1 LIPYIGDF
9 AVNSTLRYFYGS
21 NAAGGASVAR
31 TTAGAYR
38 VYKNISTTER
48 TSIAGI
54 SDFSGFDSVTGLNA
68 VTIDLSNNT
77 DAGFYAAGN
86 DYVVVLVGAVV
97 DSLTVN
103 VPLFQFSIEN
113 RAATLLV
120 RNAIADSV
128 WDEAYSAHT
137 TAGTFGKLMDTLRK
151 SNYVTEGTVTSAVT
165 ATTTI
170 FSTNLTNEDGS
181 LDHQSLLF
189 LTGDHIGTSIPILN
203 YSLSNGLVQLEEPLH
218 APPTTGNE
226 FVILPQHVHS
236 IIGIAAGVW
245 NELSTSYNTANT
257 FGKILKDLRLSTFVT
272 SGLVTST
279 ISPTPDVFS
288 TNLVALDDTY
298 DHQTIVFVTGDLA
311 GESKPINVF
320 LQSGGQVFVEEAFT
334 VIPQVGDEFYILP
347 MHVHSIEAIADGLL
361 NRLLDSSG
369 NSADVF
375 NERTVRSA
383 LRAMRNKVMV
393 NNGTIAVYKEDD
405 AVAAWEGTLSN
416 TANVTVNPDGG
427 S

>member
-1 LIPYIGDF
+1 MF
-9 AVNSTLRYFYGS
+9 NTTGS
-21 NAAGGASVAR
+21 NGASIAPSVLGTVRCYKNNTAGSVNTSGI
-31 TTAGAYR
+31 TTAQFNSLTG
-38 VYKNISTTER
+38 VYSISIDTTNAFYTEAADYIVILEGS
-48 TSIAGI
+48 TIDGQ
-54 SDFSGFDSVTGLNA
+54 SVT
-68 VTIDLSNNT
+68 T
-77 DAGFYAAGN
+77 
-86 DYVVVLVGAVV
+86 
-97 DSLTVN
+97 
-103 VPLFQFSIEN
+103 PLFQFSIAN
-113 RAATLLV
+113 RYD
-120 RNAIADSV
+120 AIADAV
-128 WDEAYSAHT
+128 WLANRNQYNSGATMGHS
-137 TAGTFGKLMDTLRK
+137 LNQIRK
-151 SNYVTEGTVTSAVT
+151 ANYVTDGTVTSTVT
-165 ATTTI
+165 ATTTV

-189 LTGDHIGTSIPILN
+189 LTGSHIGTSIPILN
-203 YSLSNGLVQLEEPLH
+203 YSLTNGLVQLEETLP
-218 APPTTGNE
+218 APPTTGDE

-236 IIGIAAGVW
+236 VVAIAAGVW

-311 GESKPINVF
+311 GESKPVNVF

-334 VIPQVGDEFYILP
+334 GIPQVGDEFYILP

-369 NSADVF
+369 NSVDVF

>member
-9 AVNSTLRYFYGS
+9 VVNSTLRYFYGS

-120 RNAIADSV
+120 RNAIA
-128 WDEAYSAHT
+128 
-137 TAGTFGKLMDTLRK
+137 
-151 SNYVTEGTVTSAVT
+151 
-165 ATTTI
+165 
-170 FSTNLTNEDGS
+170 
-181 LDHQSLLF
+181 
-189 LTGDHIGTSIPILN
+189 
-203 YSLSNGLVQLEEPLH
+203 
-218 APPTTGNE
+218 
-226 FVILPQHVHS
+226 
-236 IIGIAAGVW
+236 AGVW

-279 ISPTPDVFS
+279 ISPTTDVFS

-311 GESKPINVF
+311 GESKPINAF
-320 LQSGGQVFVEEAFT
+320 LQSGGQVFVEESFT
-334 VIPQVGDEFYILP
+334 GIPQVGDEFYILP
-347 MHVHSIEAIADGLL
+347 VHVHSIEAIADGLL

-369 NSADVF
+369 NSVDVF

-405 AVAAWEGTLSN
+405 EEAAWEGTLSN